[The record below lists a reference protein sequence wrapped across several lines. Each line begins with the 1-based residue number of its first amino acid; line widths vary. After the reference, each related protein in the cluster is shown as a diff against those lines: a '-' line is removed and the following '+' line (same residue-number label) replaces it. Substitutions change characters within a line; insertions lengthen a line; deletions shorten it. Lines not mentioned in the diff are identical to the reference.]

1 MPHIAVMMYPGRD
14 DETKRKLAE
23 KIRNVVMEELHVVE
37 DVVAVS
43 MFDIAKEDF
52 PKAVENIPDSN
63 IIIRKKQQ

>member
-23 KIRNVVMEELHVVE
+23 KIRNVVMDELHVVE